1 MQSTCFSG
9 RHLDR
14 LHNLLLD
21 AWHRNIHD
29 LFHGALLD
37 ALLRH
42 KLNQLHEFHQDLW
55 HWPIHDLLHDSIRHT
70 LLRSYVDDFNCLRHW
85 NIHDFLNG
93 ALLDALL
100 RDQTRN
106 FNDLS
111 HVWKDGHTNHKIHY
125 PLRKAVVANELAF
138 QWHQL
143 GNFDDILQDL
153 WRRLINHLLHGK
165 QRNALQLTHDF
176 LKASLGS
183 VAPSNA

>member
-1 MQSTCFSG
+1 MGWHIVKNLNKNVHRAFKRARLTLLDSDIKKNSQHHG
-9 RHLDR
+9 GAKHLLQREHLDR

-29 LFHGALLD
+29 IFHGALLD

-70 LLRSYVDDFNCLRHW
+70 LLRSYVDDFNSLRYW

-100 RDQTRN
+100 RDQTR
-106 FNDLS
+106 
-111 HVWKDGHTNHKIHY
+111 KI
-125 PLRKAVVANELAF
+125 
-138 QWHQL
+138 
-143 GNFDDILQDL
+143 
-153 WRRLINHLLHGK
+153 
-165 QRNALQLTHDF
+165 QRSLT
-176 LKASLGS
+176 
-183 VAPSNA
+183 